1 VLKTIDLGSGPE
13 FCVADGKGMVYVN
26 IEATGEIVGIDTR
39 SLTIKSR
46 WSLKP
51 AVGGLSA
58 LAMDREHRRL
68 FSSGR
73 MPAAFV
79 VVNADTGKVIQ
90 SFPISDGVDANAYD
104 PSTGLI
110 FVSTRA
116 GKLHIFH
123 EDSPDKYSEAQTV
136 ETEVGAKTLGLDT
149 KTHHVFVDTSDFETP
164 APTQEHPHPRPVG
177 KAGTFRVLV
186 YAP

>member
-1 VLKTIDLGSGPE
+1 
-13 FCVADGKGMVYVN
+13 M
-26 IEATGEIVGIDTR
+26 
-39 SLTIKSR
+39 
-46 WSLKP
+46 
-51 AVGGLSA
+51 SA

-73 MPAAFV
+73 KPAKFV

-90 SFPISDGVDANAYD
+90 SFPISDGVDADAYE

-123 EDSPDKYSEAQTV
+123 EDSPDKFSEVQTV
-136 ETEVGAKTLGLDT
+136 DTEVGAKTLGLDIT
-149 KTHHVFVDTSDFETP
+149 THHVFVDTSDFETP

-177 KAGTFRVLV
+177 KVGTFRVLV